1 MEEAA
6 LALLFSAPALLLSG
20 AALVIA
26 WWQLVLQRDAAGGR
40 GILFEVHRPHHKE
53 ARIGGELTI
62 TDEYYVLVKLVGN
75 DLHEVAVHLE
85 RDGRPLQFGD
95 RGYVKSPDTVRRFT
109 CEDEPLV
116 WEFELSPDDAQDLC
130 CVLSW
135 VAPYGPGVRTNAFR
149 RAVSPPHALEE
160 WRWFRSFRARTWVQ
174 GWGSRRRWRLV
185 RRVLGRPYRVA
196 EWRLVRGR
204 ELQPGQSPMHSRASR
219 RDGE

>member
-1 MEEAA
+1 VLSILIAA
-6 LALLFSAPALLLSG
+6 LALVVSG

-40 GILFEVHRPHHKE
+40 GIVFEVHRPHHKE
-53 ARIGGELTI
+53 ARIAGELFV

-95 RGYVKSPDTVRRFT
+95 PGYVDEAAEKRHRMT
-109 CEDEPLV
+109 CEQDPII
-116 WEFELSPDDAQDLC
+116 WEFELSPDDVRDLF

-149 RAVSPPHALEE
+149 RPLSPPYELEE
-160 WRWFRSFRARTWVQ
+160 WHWFRSFRVRTRIQ
-174 GWGSRRRWRLV
+174 GWGSRRRWRLA
-185 RRVLGRPYRVA
+185 RRMLGRPHRVA
-196 EWRLVRGR
+196 KWRPVRGR
-204 ELQPGQSPMHSRASR
+204 DLLPGQSPMYSRKSNS
-219 RDGE
+219 DWE